1 MLQAMRSF
9 GFVLCAAL
17 SVGAGCSSDDGADE
31 SEHIGHDD
39 EGDDADDESAL
50 EDAPCTDAYPT
61 YEPGALTAEA
71 GDLTVRLVSANPAP
85 PGQKRA
91 NDFTVEIL
99 NADGTPAERATIVNA
114 DSWMPAHNHG
124 GRTEPDV
131 EKLDAPGRF
140 LLDDIDFRMLGP
152 WQVRMDVRAE
162 GETSVTKAILQLCV
176 Q

>member
-1 MLQAMRSF
+1 MWQAMRSY

-17 SVGAGCSSDDGADE
+17 SLGAGCSSDDGADE
-31 SEHIGHDD
+31 SEHTGHDD
-39 EGDDADDESAL
+39 EDESGDDESAL

-61 YEPGALTAEA
+61 YTAGALTAEA
-71 GDLTVRLVSANPAP
+71 GELTVRLVSANPAP

-91 NDFTVEIL
+91 NDFTVEVL
-99 NADGTPAERATIVNA
+99 NADGTPAAGATIVKA
-114 DSWMPAHNHG
+114 DSWMPVHNHG
-124 GRTEPDV
+124 GRTKPTV
-131 EKLDAPGRF
+131 EKLAAPGQF

-162 GETSVTKAILQLCV
+162 GETSVSQAILQLCV